1 MSVVLITGCSSGL
14 GKLAALEFARRGD
27 RAYASMRDL
36 GKSQPLV
43 SAARAEDLDIETIQ
57 LDVTQS
63 PSIDAAV
70 ERILDQEGRID
81 VLVNNAGMFAVGPIE
96 YFSDPRP

>member
-27 RAYASMRDL
+27 RVYASMRDL

-43 SAARAEDLDIETIQ
+43 SAARAEDLDIETIR

-63 PSIDAAV
+63 PS
-70 ERILDQEGRID
+70 ID
-81 VLVNNAGMFAVGPIE
+81 VLVNNAGMFAVGPVE